1 MGRSEYLFHYCITAG
16 TVNNFDAMTRLHT
29 VVVEKRELE
38 LDMVKT
44 RFHFTP
50 VMNP

>member
-1 MGRSEYLFHYCITAG
+1 MGRSEYLFYYCITAG
-16 TVNNFDAMTRLHT
+16 RVHSFDAMTHKH
-29 VVVEKRELE
+29 VVETGKEKME